1 MTFEEPSRSPSGDGH
16 DGCAFPATAVS
27 WVATR
32 SLAAPAGRRTFSV
45 YGDGGI
51 APNAMEV
58 TAAVARDNDVA
69 HGPPNNAQFGRIAME
84 RRPGRFRFRSADPF
98 FRCFAAAT
106 RLCGGVGATVTGA
119 ALGDPQAAAF
129 AAMGPALLEILCDA
143 ELA

>member
-1 MTFEEPSRSPSGDGH
+1 MTFEEPSLSPSGDDH
-16 DGCAFPATAVS
+16 DGSAFPTAAVP

-32 SLAAPAGRRTFSV
+32 GLAAPAGRRTVSIS
-45 YGDGGI
+45 GDGGV
-51 APNAMEV
+51 APYAMEV
-58 TAAVARDNDVA
+58 TAAFARDNDVA
-69 HGPPNNAQFGRIAME
+69 HGPPNNAQFGKIAME
-84 RRPGRFRFRSADPF
+84 RRPGRFRFRSADPS

-106 RLCGGVGATVTGA
+106 RLCGGVGATATGA